1 MNLSIE
7 DLEAIKAIVR
17 EVVKEE
23 LARVI
28 HEAQAQQAADYAAM
42 QQHEHQPVSVA
53 QPAPAPTANQN
64 NNV

>member
-23 LARVI
+23 LARFESRQ
-28 HEAQAQQAADYAAM
+28 HSEAAAQQPSGPP
-42 QQHEHQPVSVA
+42 EPKQPEQPQEVVA
-53 QPAPAPTANQN
+53 RIPRM
-64 NNV
+64 

>member
-23 LARVI
+23 LARF
-28 HEAQAQQAADYAAM
+28 ESRQQAAK
-42 QQHEHQPVSVA
+42 SVA
-53 QPAPAPTANQN
+53 HPAAPSEPQLPEQPQEVVARIPRM
-64 NNV
+64 

>member
-23 LARVI
+23 LARFESRQRGENKPLQSN
-28 HEAQAQQAADYAAM
+28 EASLSSKP
-42 QQHEHQPVSVA
+42 EQPQEVVA
-53 QPAPAPTANQN
+53 RIPR
-64 NNV
+64 V